1 MLNIKKWLS
10 FAIIAAISAAPMSA
24 SANDAEVANTT
35 IPASACRPESN
46 VDDGQ
51 VFLSNGA
58 YVFSGNNTGTVRLY
72 CPWTIN
78 GNTSNL
84 TNDNDMS
91 SYRVYYRDTDGISN
105 SSEITTLLAYRDPNG
120 QAQPAGQVAWSSN
133 TANATANTTQTVQLS
148 HDLGSNRLYYFIV
161 TIRRNSTSQ
170 NPAFSG
176 IDFPAFIPG

>member
-1 MLNIKKWLS
+1 MMNIKNWLS
-10 FAIIAAISAAPMSA
+10 FAIIAALSAAPMPA
-24 SANDAEVANTT
+24 LANEPEVANTT

-51 VFLSNGA
+51 VVLSNGA
-58 YVFSGNNTGTVRLY
+58 YVFNSNITGTVRLY

-78 GNTSNL
+78 GNTIDL

-91 SYRVYYRDTDGISN
+91 SYRVYYRDPDGMGN
-105 SSEITTLLAYRDPNG
+105 SYEITTLLAYRDPNG
-120 QAQPAGQVAWSSN
+120 QAQPPGQVAWSSN
-133 TANATANTTQTVQLS
+133 TANGTVNTTQSVQLS

-176 IDFPAFIPG
+176 IDFPALIPG